1 MQERDEALD
10 FIYKGWREGRQQRR
24 GVMNQRGAERI
35 AARRERMGRYGSPS
49 SQNQN
54 MRGPPSRSDVASS
67 PPSSKPY
74 VSPVQQYLNQEG
86 LQKPQE
92 QTSSTTTGNFTDDIS
107 TPDDESTPQN
117 EAIQEAVSSPPSLDQ
132 AFSNLGVPEHRPTG
146 GANVGRHDYV
156 NEGFPERTPDITQ
169 NVPSPAEPSPKPNED
184 LGNRMTNPDA
194 DPFPTNYT
202 KLPEEDRQG
211 IITELGDKSHQL
223 AQGTER
229 YEQAVKDGVMTQE
242 QATNSINQYK
252 DMLYENVPEE
262 GGYKPKD
269 RTIPEATRSD
279 KPFDPPTREATI
291 PDEIDFG
298 HEPAF
303 NEAYNGMVN
312 DGSEVAQGVNRGINE
327 SFKEFNRIGREL
339 GSEAEAQPT
348 PEPQPDP
355 TVAEV
360 APKAAPTKEE
370 TAKELFARVQNAKDL
385 REGREPENTVDD
397 SKLDEKGKKAA
408 EMFEEVQARKRKR
421 QAQPTPKPQPDPT
434 VAEAAKNTIKP
445 VKNATE
451 KGKGAVRTAS
461 EKLANAGMTGKKPE
475 EPKKSKKAADKKKE
489 KDERKKQDLTGIKTP
504 NKTDLR
510 RSADQQMLA
519 DVLLKKLP
527 VADLRMFQQATGIQ
541 DIAPLLDDK
550 GFMTQVVGI
559 TPSHSMMMGLSDTPD
574 FEQSIQPAIGFD
586 LEQLKFS
593 NAFTGFSQARKPHIE
608 DLYMPPMKTMPV
620 LDDEGKKIKIGM
632 TKNTFGENKPIYQTE
647 EVEDED
653 IGYFIRDGK
662 ERRRMTKKEAQEIL
676 GRKVQRGGLKSP
688 TALGYASPYYKPKT
702 GYWQLPII
710 EAKGKQN
717 TLPKSP
723 FKDFSFVEARP
734 LDSSVV
740 SVPDFP
746 LFSDYKEIAS
756 FTPKELKE
764 RFKGLDP
771 KKNRITRIGES
782 TYNSQYLKDLVSGMN
797 PSKMPDEDIRF
808 SSRTNHPLLSEGR
821 GVVRY
826 DEDPSYW
833 KHMLAPRIE
842 SSETWESMNDLFE

>member
-24 GVMNQRGAERI
+24 DVMNQRGAERI

-74 VSPVQQYLNQEG
+74 VSPVQQYLEREG
-86 LQKPQE
+86 LQE
-92 QTSSTTTGNFTDDIS
+92 T
-107 TPDDESTPQN
+107 N
-117 EAIQEAVSSPPSLDQ
+117 EAAGSPPSLDQ

-156 NEGFPERTPDITQ
+156 NEGFPERTPNITQ

-184 LGNRMTNPDA
+184 LGNRMTNPNA

-252 DMLYENVPEE
+252 DMLYQNVPEE
-262 GGYKPKD
+262 GGYKPKN
-269 RTIPEATRSD
+269 RTIPEATQSD
-279 KPFDPPTREATI
+279 EPFDPPTREPTI
-291 PDEIDFG
+291 PEG

-348 PEPQPDP
+348 PEPQPD
-355 TVAEV
+355 
-360 APKAAPTKEE
+360 
-370 TAKELFARVQNAKDL
+370 
-385 REGREPENTVDD
+385 
-397 SKLDEKGKKAA
+397 S
-408 EMFEEVQARKRKR
+408 
-421 QAQPTPKPQPDPT
+421 T

-461 EKLANAGMTGKKPE
+461 EKLANAGMTGKKPK

-559 TPSHSMMMGLSDTPD
+559 TPSHSMMMGLSDTTY

-586 LEQLKFS
+586 LDWLKFN

-608 DLYMPPMKTMPV
+608 DLYMPPIKTMPV

-632 TKNTFGENKPIYQTE
+632 TKNTFGVNKPIYQTE
-647 EVEDED
+647 AVEDESV
-653 IGYFIRDGK
+653 GFFIRDGK
-662 ERRRMTKKEAQEIL
+662 KQRRMTKKEAQEIL
-676 GRKVQRGGLKSP
+676 GQKVQRGGFKSP

-723 FKDFSFVEARP
+723 FKDFSFVNKRPMDEATIP
-734 LDSSVV
+734 QVKFPKLDNMT
-740 SVPDFP
+740 
-746 LFSDYKEIAS
+746 EIAAFS
-756 FTPKELKE
+756 PKELKA
-764 RFKGLDP
+764 RFKELNP
-771 KKNRITRIGES
+771 KENRLTRIGDSAYQTE
-782 TYNSQYLKDLVSGMN
+782 YLKDLVSGMT
-797 PSKMPDEDIRF
+797 PSNMTDEDIRF
-808 SSRTNHPLLSEGR
+808 SSNANYPLQTEGR

-826 DEDPSYW
+826 DEEPSYW
-833 KHMLAPRIE
+833 KHFIAPYQDPNNDNV
-842 SSETWESMNDLFE
+842 WESMNDLFE

>member
-24 GVMNQRGAERI
+24 DVMNQRGAERI
-35 AARRERMGRYGSPS
+35 AARRERMGRYGSSS

-74 VSPVQQYLNQEG
+74 VSPVQQYLEREG
-86 LQKPQE
+86 LQE
-92 QTSSTTTGNFTDDIS
+92 T
-107 TPDDESTPQN
+107 N
-117 EAIQEAVSSPPSLDQ
+117 EAAGSPPSLDQ

-146 GANVGRHDYV
+146 GANVGRHDSV
-156 NEGFPERTPDITQ
+156 NEESPERTPNITQ

-184 LGNRMTNPDA
+184 LGNRMTNPNA

-202 KLPEEDRQG
+202 KLPEEYRQG

-229 YEQAVKDGVMTQE
+229 YEQAVKDGIMTQE

-252 DMLYENVPEE
+252 DMLYQNIPEE

-269 RTIPEATRSD
+269 RTIPEATQSD
-279 KPFDPPTREATI
+279 EPFDPPTREPTI
-291 PDEIDFG
+291 PDG

-348 PEPQPDP
+348 PEPQPD
-355 TVAEV
+355 
-360 APKAAPTKEE
+360 
-370 TAKELFARVQNAKDL
+370 
-385 REGREPENTVDD
+385 
-397 SKLDEKGKKAA
+397 S
-408 EMFEEVQARKRKR
+408 
-421 QAQPTPKPQPDPT
+421 T

-451 KGKGAVRTAS
+451 KGKRAVRTAS

-475 EPKKSKKAADKKKE
+475 EPKKSKKAADKKKD
-489 KDERKKQDLTGIKTP
+489 KNERKKQDLTGIKTP

-510 RSADQQMLA
+510 RSANQQMLA

-550 GFMTQVVGI
+550 GFMTQVVGVE
-559 TPSHSMMMGLSDTPD
+559 PSHARMMGLSDTPT
-574 FEQSIQPAIGFD
+574 FNYPVEPAVGFD
-586 LEQLKFS
+586 LDWLKF
-593 NAFTGFSQARKPHIE
+593 NNFTFSQARKPKLE
-608 DLYMPPMKTMPV
+608 DLLMQTKTV
-620 LDDEGKKIKIGM
+620 RALDEEGNPIQIGTTKKRD
-632 TKNTFGENKPIYQTE
+632 GETPIYATE
-647 EVEDED
+647 EVEDE
-653 IGYFIRDGK
+653 GFGFFIRDGNK
-662 ERRRMTKKEAQEIL
+662 QRRMTKKEAEEIL
-676 GRKVQRGGLKSP
+676 GRKVKGGGFKSP
-688 TALGYASPYYKPKT
+688 TALGYASPYYEPET
-702 GYWQLPII
+702 QFWQLPMI
-710 EAKGKQN
+710 EARGKPS
-717 TLPKSP
+717 TLPKSSWN
-723 FKDFSFVEARP
+723 DFSFVNKRPMDEATIP
-734 LDSSVV
+734 QVKIPKLDNMT
-740 SVPDFP
+740 
-746 LFSDYKEIAS
+746 EIAAFS
-756 FTPKELKE
+756 PKELKA
-764 RFKGLDP
+764 RFKELNP
-771 KKNRITRIGES
+771 KENRLTRIGDSAYQTE
-782 TYNSQYLKDLVSGMN
+782 YLKDLVSGMT
-797 PSKMPDEDIRF
+797 PSNMTDEDIRF
-808 SSRTNHPLLSEGR
+808 SSNTNYPLQTEGR

-826 DEDPSYW
+826 DEEPSYW
-833 KHMLAPRIE
+833 KHFLAPYQDPNNDNV
-842 SSETWESMNDLFE
+842 WESMNDLFE